1 MGGMVNSSAPR
12 IFIGSS
18 TEHLGAVEALQIL
31 LSERTRPRIWRQ
43 GFGLSQGYLEAL
55 VAEVKRADY
64 AVMLLAP
71 DDILTRRDVTG
82 SAPRDNV
89 IFELGLFI
97 GALGRDHVFMV
108 RPRQIRLQ
116 LPSDLE
122 GLVAATYDEPE
133 DGDWMDAMGVAAAR
147 IIRTVLG

>member
-1 MGGMVNSSAPR
+1 VDSQKPR
-12 IFIGSS
+12 IFIGCSS
-18 TEHLGAVEALQIL
+18 EHLAAAEALQVL
-31 LSERTRPRIWRQ
+31 LAERTRPRIWRQ

-55 VAEVKRADY
+55 VAEVKRTDY

-71 DDILTRRDVTG
+71 DDILTRRNVVGT
-82 SAPRDNV
+82 APRDNV

-108 RPRQIRLQ
+108 RPSNIRLQ

-122 GLVAATYDEPE
+122 GLVAATYDEPQDE
-133 DGDWMDAMGVAAAR
+133 DWMDTMGVPAAR
-147 IIRTVLG
+147 ILRTVL